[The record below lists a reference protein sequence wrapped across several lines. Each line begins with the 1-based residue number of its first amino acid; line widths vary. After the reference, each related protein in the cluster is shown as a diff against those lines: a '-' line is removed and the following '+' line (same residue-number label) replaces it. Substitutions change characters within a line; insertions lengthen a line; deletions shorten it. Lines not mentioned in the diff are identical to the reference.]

1 MEELQDAIEDAQ
13 YVNAI
18 NTQEDGPRPVLAWE
32 KPATPELMEAWA
44 SKKKWD
50 LDSVLESAIG
60 FFLFSSFLKTKRD
73 DYVRINFCEDVIRFK
88 KYRGRTR
95 RKQAEYIMEQYL
107 DVKNPR
113 SGVSSSSSRP
123 KQSNVSS
130 GVSDTHSSL
139 LKEVDNSDFS
149 SEANDVGM
157 STQNSKKLPPRTE
170 IEETDLERKVSSSSS
185 KTNAYLKEDK
195 SFGIYCDYPACSQSV
210 VGIRDAV
217 LEDLIDD
224 WKEWEDQERKTAASF
239 QKNMA
244 KYQPSSRQ
252 NSSASKATSSGQQQP
267 DQQEPISAVS
277 SSGGSTKQLSLDSN
291 GDTKKPAAMEEQA
304 PDPAAESGGDASVL
318 PAGADS
324 ESSEKVTPAPVE
336 EKKEYLKKVSGI
348 SVEEYN
354 EITSSMKLL
363 TQKFKTEKDALKDAL
378 FDKAETIVMESLR
391 RDYWKDFLQSEEFS
405 KVRNFLWYQ
414 DRPTVPEDFYIM
426 RVLGR
431 GGFGLVNGKVICS
444 YGFVSFIDFS
454 SNHSVFVVCPFTAC
468 KKGTSG
474 KLYAMKM
481 MNKRRIKMKKS
492 EQLAMNERSAM
503 AAVESN
509 FVVNLKYS
517 FHSKEDVYLILDLM
531 TGGDLGFHL
540 HQKGRFPKREVQY
553 YAARIM
559 LGLQALHDKGYVYRD
574 LKPENCL
581 MGDDGRVKI
590 TDLGLATKITP
601 TLHGAAGTRGYWA
614 PEMLRRD
621 KRGKRMPYGHT
632 VDWFSFGCCVT
643 EFICGANPFRSEA
656 ALNFGLAKGKQTKE
670 KAIDCAT
677 LEMQPE
683 FPREF
688 FDPDARDL
696 CQRLLEKDET
706 TRLGT
711 NGCEEIM
718 AHPYFKN
725 VHWESIISDRKRPP
739 FVPAKDVNAA
749 SQSEIGNFVEDK
761 TYQETVLDERDDTFY
776 RNWAWTNPRAY
787 STEVIEFL
795 IYERETGEPLLPIAQ
810 NAGCCCVIL

>member
-32 KPATPELMEAWA
+32 QPTTPEAMDAWCA
-44 SKKKWD
+44 KKKWD
-50 LDSVLESAIG
+50 LDSLLESAIA
-60 FFLFSSFLKTKRD
+60 FFLFSHFLKTKHS
-73 DYVRINFCEDVIRFK
+73 DYLRINFCEDVLRFK
-88 KYRGRTR
+88 KMRGRTR
-95 RKQAEYIMEQYL
+95 RKQAEFIMENYMNAGSKKKKNTPGMTKTAFSATSSVLRDL
-107 DVKNPR
+107 D
-113 SGVSSSSSRP
+113 SS
-123 KQSNVSS
+123 N
-130 GVSDTHSSL
+130 HSSDHGGAGE
-139 LKEVDNSDFS
+139 KVSRNSAASESNGEINDSRTEDN
-149 SEANDVGM
+149 M
-157 STQNSKKLPPRTE
+157 PPRTE
-170 IEETDLERKVSSSSS
+170 IEECDLERKAPNSRA
-185 KTNAYLKEDK
+185 NAYLKEDG
-195 SFGIYCDYPACSQSV
+195 SFKIYCDYPKCAQTK
-210 VGIRDAV
+210 VGIRDAI

-224 WKEWEDQERKTAASF
+224 WKEWEEQERKLAAI
-239 QKNMA
+239 QPPPA
-244 KYQPSSRQ
+244 KRQ
-252 NSSASKATSSGQQQP
+252 TSAGDNSLGGPGKHGSNHSKGGTP
-267 DQQEPISAVS
+267 RKPS
-277 SSGGSTKQLSLDSN
+277 SSGSKGSKDEGAATTESATKRVSLEGSDNNKVAADAASGELPATTGDN
-291 GDTKKPAAMEEQA
+291 GTVASTVTPPPEQ
-304 PDPAAESGGDASVL
+304 PKEDASI
-318 PAGADS
+318 AS
-324 ESSEKVTPAPVE
+324 QSSKTLEKTISGMSLE
-336 EKKEYLKKVSGI
+336 EFGEAT
-348 SVEEYN
+348 
-354 EITSSMKLL
+354 TSMRVL
-363 TQKFKTEKDALKDAL
+363 TQKFKSQKDALHDAL
-378 FDKAETIVMESLR
+378 FDKAETVVMESLR
-391 RDYWKDFLQSEEFS
+391 REYWQDFLQSEEFQ
-405 KVRNFLWYQ
+405 KCRNFLWYQ
-414 DRPTVPEDFYIM
+414 DRPTVPDDFYIM

-431 GGFGLVNGKVICS
+431 GGFGLVN
-444 YGFVSFIDFS
+444 
-454 SNHSVFVVCPFTAC
+454 AC

-492 EQLAMNERSAM
+492 EQLAKNEREAM

-621 KRGKRMPYGHT
+621 RRGKRMPYGHT

-677 LEMQPE
+677 LEMEPE
-683 FPREF
+683 FPKEF
-688 FDPDARDL
+688 FEPDAKDL
-696 CQRLLEKDET
+696 CMRLLEKDENV
-706 TRLGT
+706 RLGT
-711 NGCEEIM
+711 GGCEEIM

-725 VHWESIISDRKRPP
+725 VNWEAIISDRKRPP

-761 TYQETVLDERDDTFY
+761 TYQETVLDERDEAFY

-787 STEVIEFL
+787 ATEVIEFL

-810 NAGCCCVIL
+810 NAGCCCVVL